1 MSSQETVLPVAFE
14 TQLSEPKSL
23 LGKAAGKVNFLQTM
37 GKEIVSYTQIAG
49 KFPDRSVTYNQGG
62 HSFSRIRRGQPH
74 TVLIEHAFS
83 ELQTSAILTHCKTN
97 GVTVNHALSA
107 LCSAAW
113 AKIATQSKELP
124 MYATSSSLPRFRTDL
139 CDSIRMMYTAANL
152 RPHIPLPDDFTYWNL
167 ALTYFNIVL
176 PSFSPASPAVFWY
189 RARQAK
195 TQTRNT
201 LSSPFLVPRAL
212 QMASARNARARGI
225 PQALP
230 SVEAIAP
237 PAPSTA
243 LLGLSMVGRL
253 DDIYKRNEYPDSVQ
267 LHSVTTASRLK
278 PGGMLLLEHTFGNKL
293 WLHLCWDEMGFKEGQ
308 VESFWEGLKDAVV
321 EYLC

>member
-1 MSSQETVLPVAFE
+1 M
-14 TQLSEPKSL
+14 
-23 LGKAAGKVNFLQTM
+23 
-37 GKEIVSYTQIAG
+37 
-49 KFPDRSVTYNQGG
+49 
-62 HSFSRIRRGQPH
+62 
-74 TVLIEHAFS
+74 
-83 ELQTSAILTHCKTN
+83 N

-113 AKIATQSKELP
+113 AKIATQPKELP
-124 MYATSSSLPRFRTDL
+124 MYATCLPLPRFRELT
-139 CDSIRMMYTAANL
+139 SIRMMYTAANL
-152 RPHIPLPDDFTYWNL
+152 RAHISLPDDFTYWNL

-176 PSFSPASPAVFWY
+176 PSFSPTSPAVFWH

-195 TQTRNT
+195 IQTRKR
-201 LSSPFLVPRAL
+201 LSSLFLVSRAL
-212 QMASARNARARGI
+212 QMASGRNARARGI

-253 DDIYKRNEYPDSVQ
+253 DDIYKRSEYPDSVQ
-267 LHSVTTASRLK
+267 LYSVTTASRLK

-293 WLHLCWDEMGFKEGQ
+293 WLHLCWDEMGFKQGQ

>member
-1 MSSQETVLPVAFE
+1 MH
-14 TQLSEPKSL
+14 SL
-23 LGKAAGKVNFLQTM
+23 LCV
-37 GKEIVSYTQIAG
+37 
-49 KFPDRSVTYNQGG
+49 
-62 HSFSRIRRGQPH
+62 
-74 TVLIEHAFS
+74 VLLGRKLPLS
-83 ELQTSAILTHCKTN
+83 PRNYLCTPLLRPCLYLELTFVIL
-97 GVTVNHALSA
+97 
-107 LCSAAW
+107 
-113 AKIATQSKELP
+113 
-124 MYATSSSLPRFRTDL
+124 
-139 CDSIRMMYTAANL
+139 IRMMYTAANL
-152 RPHIPLPDDFTYWNL
+152 RPHISLPDDFTYWNL

-176 PSFSPASPAVFWY
+176 PAFLPASPAVFWH

-201 LSSPFLVPRAL
+201 LSSPFLVSRAL
-212 QMASARNARARGI
+212 HMASTRGSRARGI

-230 SVEAIAP
+230 QPVEAIVA

-253 DDIYKRNEYPDSVQ
+253 DDIYKRKEYPDSIQ

-293 WLHLCWDEMGFKEGQ
+293 WLHLCWDEMGFQEGQ
-308 VESFWEGLKDAVV
+308 VESFWECLKDAVV